1 MKTFYIIALI
11 LFINFGAKL
20 SFSQVLFDE
29 NFNYPAGDSIGAH
42 GWNWNTGTT
51 NTILVTS
58 PGLSYSGYPL
68 SGIGNSCRLRNNG
81 NDAYKGFTADSIG
94 AIYFSFMV
102 KVDSAKSAGDYF
114 AALIPPT
121 STTLYTARFYAK
133 DSLGGL
139 AFGLS
144 KSTAGA
150 GGIFYTAGNYTLG
163 TTYLVVIKYIFN
175 TGSTTDDV
183 MNVYIFSSGLPASE
197 PGSPTIGPVTGTA
210 NEGALGR
217 IALRQGSAANAPSL
231 TIDGLRISKTW
242 SNIVSVRN
250 VNSIAQGFVLSQN
263 FPNPFNPNTNINF
276 SIPKNGFV
284 NLTVYNSIGEEVGNL
299 INENLNSGS
308 YDYNFNGSSLNSGVY
323 FYRLTFSAKD
333 GDVSTETKKLILLK

>member
-1 MKTFYIIALI
+1 MKTFYIIVLF
-11 LFINFGAKL
+11 LFISFGAKS
-20 SFSQVLFDE
+20 SFSQVIFDE
-29 NFNYPAGDSIGAH
+29 NFDYPAGDSIGAH

-58 PGLSYSGYPL
+58 PGLTYSGYPL

-81 NDAYKGFTADSIG
+81 NDAYKPFTPDSTG
-94 AIYFSFMV
+94 SIYYSFMV
-102 KVDSAKSAGDYF
+102 KVDSVKTAGDYF
-114 AALIPPT
+114 TALLPPT

-133 DSLGGL
+133 DSSGGL

-144 KSTAGA
+144 KSTAAA
-150 GGIFYTAGNYTLG
+150 GGIFYTGGNYVLG
-163 TTYLVVIKYIFN
+163 TTYAIVIKYTFN
-175 TGSTTDDV
+175 PGTTDDV
-183 MNVYIFSSGLPASE
+183 MNVFIFSSGLPGTE
-197 PGSPTIGPVTGTA
+197 PSTPAIGPVTGTA
-210 NEGALGR
+210 TESALGR
-217 IALRQGSAANAPSL
+217 IALRQGTAANAPSL

-242 SNIVSVRN
+242 NNIVSVRN
-250 VNSIAQGFVLSQN
+250 INSLAQDFALSQN
-263 FPNPFNPNTNINF
+263 YPNPFNPNTKINF

-323 FYRLTFSAKD
+323 FYRLTFSGND
-333 GDVSTETKKLILLK
+333 GNILTETKKLILLK